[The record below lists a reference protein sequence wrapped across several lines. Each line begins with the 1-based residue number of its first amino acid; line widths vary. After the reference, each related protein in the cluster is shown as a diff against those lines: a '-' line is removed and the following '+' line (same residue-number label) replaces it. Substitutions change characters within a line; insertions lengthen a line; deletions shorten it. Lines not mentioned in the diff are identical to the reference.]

1 METNLEGK
9 LLKAK
14 VELMTR
20 SAFIST
26 IALSLRHVITDKTKT
41 ADVSKTTIRYNPE
54 FLKSQTVTQ
63 FAGLIAHE
71 CWHVAFQ
78 HLARKGNRD
87 PIIWN
92 CAGDY
97 VINHMLTKAGF
108 EIPTGGLLDQKYGDG
123 WSTDSVYDDLIKEK
137 KDFDTGSLMLDLHE
151 EDGNRE
157 DGLARDSAVTDI
169 IVRARTQAQM
179 SGGNAVGDIPDEIL
193 RIIDELLNPKLPW
206 QVILNRF
213 LDQRVRE
220 EYSWARKNRRYSG
233 NTYMPSLH
241 SYGLGHLTFAI
252 DTSGSIDDEEL
263 QEMLSEIKGVQ
274 QTFNPESMTIIDC
287 DSVIHQVHEIDQ
299 TTDIL
304 ALEFAGGG
312 GTSFIPVLDYVEKHP
327 TQALIYFTDLWGEEE
342 LDPVNYPVLWIC
354 NSDHEPATIGETVY
368 VDHYNTAVQ
377 GNSYRISRNY

>member
-1 METNLEGK
+1 METALESK

-63 FAGLIAHE
+63 FAGLMAHE

-78 HLARKGNRD
+78 HLARRGDRD

-97 VINHMLTKAGF
+97 IINHMLTKAGF
-108 EIPTGGLLDQKYGDG
+108 EIPTAGLLDQKYGDG
-123 WSTDSVYDDLIKEK
+123 WSTDSVYDDLMKEK
-137 KDFDTGSLMLDLHE
+137 KDFDTDKLMLDLRE
-151 EDGNRE
+151 EEGSE
-157 DGLARDSAVTDI
+157 KDGLARDSAVTNI

-179 SGGNAVGDIPDEIL
+179 SGKHAVGEIPDEIL

-220 EYSWARKNRRYSG
+220 EYSWARRNRRYQ
-233 NTYMPSLH
+233 NDTYMPSLH

-287 DSVIHQVHEIDQ
+287 DSVIHKIHDVTQN
-299 TTDIL
+299 TDIMSL
-304 ALEFAGGG
+304 DFHGGG
-312 GTSFIPVLDYVEKHP
+312 GTSFQPVLDYVSEHP
-327 TQALIYFTDLWGEEE
+327 TQALIYFTDLYGEST
-342 LDPVNYPVLWIC
+342 LDSVDYPVLWIC
-354 NSDHEPATIGETVY
+354 NSDHEPAPIGETVY
-368 VDHYNTAVQ
+368 VDHYSTTV
-377 GNSYRISRNY
+377 